1 MTRLAAALIVIATVG
16 TFAVCFFLGLVLP
29 VGEHGYVYWAI
40 RGPLWGLGVVALLL
54 GTVATWLALRAD
66 SA

>member
-1 MTRLAAALIVIATVG
+1 MTTLAAALIVIATLG

-29 VGEHGYVYWAI
+29 VSENGYVYWAI
-40 RGPLWGLGVVALLL
+40 RGPLWGLGVLALLL
-54 GTVATWLALRAD
+54 GATATWLALRAD